1 MSEEFDSSEFS
12 DLPPFYI
19 HVGVPLTDYYFENDL
34 EKFEFRDF
42 TKEEAAPY
50 KEEYGY
56 KLRVYKITKPNY
68 SDTYVT
74 VYGDEKI
81 IFYVETEK
89 SFDNSKS
96 AILKAMSFWEKS
108 DQYFETIVS
117 IKQINKTVEIDKLRK
132 GKEYENSFMASK
144 LYFDPNYIRNTSF
157 IIWSDNSRGAMFE
170 SIKIN
175 YKKDDFKT
183 EKDFGLGHNLNMRIR
198 SNILK
203 KETQLILDEIE
214 KSGSFKNITD
224 KFKAHNVFK
233 DDDKQVI
240 LR

>member
-12 DLPPFYI
+12 DLPPFYF
-19 HVGVPLTDYYFENDL
+19 HVGVPITDYYFEDDL
-34 EKFEFRDF
+34 KKFESR
-42 TKEEAAPY
+42 EATEDEKSQL
-50 KEEYGY
+50 KEEYRHKY
-56 KLRVYKITKPNY
+56 RAYKITKPNY

-81 IFYVETEK
+81 IYYVETEK
-89 SFDNSKS
+89 TFDNSKS

-144 LYFDPNYIRNTSF
+144 IYFDPNYIRNTSF
-157 IIWSDNSRGAMFE
+157 IIWSDNSKGAMFE

-183 EKDFGLGHNLNMRIR
+183 EKDFGIGHNLNMRIR